1 MQPGPIPLYTPAMP
15 ETPENTA
22 HPDGAAKIVALQDS
36 LSGEG
41 DVSAL
46 QRQYEAFP
54 YPPRDIAAEAGGLS
68 TGSPSHILE
77 IDHYVFAGRRDWSRP
92 FRALVA
98 GGGTGDAAIMLGQ
111 QCADIGCP
119 ANITYLDL
127 SASSMA
133 IAESRARER
142 GLTNIAF
149 RQGSLLDIATHR
161 WPPFDYIDCCGVLH
175 HLSRPEVGLRALAS
189 VLQPEGGIGIMLYGR
204 FGRTGVYDIQEIM
217 RGIRRPDED
226 RSLQLPA
233 LRALLAQLPGSN
245 RIVRNPVIR
254 HDGDQPDAELVDMF
268 LHSQDRAYTVPEI
281 AALCDAAGMRIASFV
296 PTGRYDPS
304 TFILDDTLRKRFAAL
319 PSMEKAAAAEL
330 IGGNIA
336 KHVFYAVPAGAPAR
350 QDGIAATAIPVLK
363 HRTGAAL
370 AAKIT
375 PETAFQARFN
385 DLTIL
390 AAAPPLTAEI
400 LGRIDNAASLEDIY
414 FDLAADRPDIDWHGF
429 MAQTQE
435 LYGALH
441 GLLNAMFLRHDPQG
455 SPAIGPKPKPWP
467 EKAEIGKI

>member
-1 MQPGPIPLYTPAMP
+1 M
-15 ETPENTA
+15 
-22 HPDGAAKIVALQDS
+22 QDS
-36 LSGEG
+36 ISGDG
-41 DVSAL
+41 DVLAL

-54 YPPRDIAAEAGGLS
+54 YPPRDVAAEAGGLS

-119 ANITYLDL
+119 ADITYLDL

-133 IAESRARER
+133 IAERRARER

-175 HLSRPEVGLRALAS
+175 HLSRPEDGLRALAS
-189 VLQPEGGIGIMLYGR
+189 VLHPEGGIGIMLYGR
-204 FGRTGVYDIQEIM
+204 YGRTGVYDIQEIM
-217 RGIRRPDED
+217 RGILRPGED
-226 RSLQLPA
+226 QALQIPA

-245 RIVRNPVIR
+245 RLVRNPVIR
-254 HDGDQPDAELVDMF
+254 HDGDQPDAELVDIF
-268 LHSQDRAYTVPEI
+268 LHRQDRAYTVPEI
-281 AALCDAAGMRIASFV
+281 AALCDSAGMRIESFV
-296 PTGRYDPS
+296 PSGRYDPS
-304 TFILDDTLRKRFAAL
+304 TFIADESLRQRFAAL
-319 PSMEKAAAAEL
+319 SSTEKAAAAEL

-336 KHVFYAVPAGAPAR
+336 KHVFYALPAAAPAR
-350 QDGIAATAIPVLK
+350 RSTLSATAIPVLK

-375 PETAFQARFN
+375 PESAFQARFN
-385 DLTIL
+385 DLTVL

-400 LGRIDNAASLEDIY
+400 LRRIDNSASLEDIY
-414 FDLAADRPDIDWHGF
+414 FDLTLGRPGIDWHGF
-429 MAQTQE
+429 ISQFQV

-455 SPAIGPKPKPWP
+455 SPAVSRKPKP
-467 EKAEIGKI
+467 